1 MLSRAT
7 RFEDAGYEVQYRV
20 IARLADR
27 IEEKKDNLF
36 LEIWYYVQVMAGGD
50 RRGLPLEKN
59 SYGEEG

>member
-27 IEEKKDNLF
+27 IEEKKDYG
-36 LEIWYYVQVMAGGD
+36 ITIRRRMTAGQF
-50 RRGLPLEKN
+50 PEWKN
-59 SYGEEG
+59 EESA